1 MRVMT
6 FVRKQKRLSVQLDS
20 FRAQCHARELV
31 IAIADAVKRVTRESH
46 EADAARGSALP
57 IEMQVSPLLVFPHL
71 YVLTCMSSLVCP
83 LRVCPHLY
91 VLTCM
96 SSLVCP
102 LRVCPHLPALTW
114 LLPLL
119 APMPT

>member
-20 FRAQCHARELV
+20 FTAQCHARELV

-57 IEMQVSPLLVFPHL
+57 IEMQVSPLLV
-71 YVLTCMSSLVCP
+71 
-83 LRVCPHLY
+83 CPHVY
-91 VLTCM
+91 V
-96 SSLVCP
+96 
-102 LRVCPHLPALTW
+102 LTW

-119 APMPT
+119 APVLT